1 MALYEFDGK
10 APQMPADGSAWV
22 APSADVIG
30 DVVLDQDASVWF
42 GVVVR
47 GDNAQI
53 RIGART
59 NIQENSVL
67 HVDKD
72 APLTIGEGVV
82 VGHKVMLHGC
92 TIGDNVLIGM
102 GATILNHAVIPDNCL
117 VGAGALVTE
126 GKTFP
131 PGSLI
136 MGVPARV
143 VKELDAAML
152 EGIRQGADHYVTK
165 KTAFSSG
172 LRRIDE

>member
-1 MALYEFDGK
+1 MALYELDGK
-10 APQMPADGSAWV
+10 APQLPQDGSAWV

-30 DVVLDQDASVWF
+30 DVVLGQDASVWF
-42 GVVVR
+42 GVVIR
-47 GDNAQI
+47 ADNAQI
-53 RIGART
+53 RIGARS

-67 HVDKD
+67 HVDD
-72 APLTIGEGVV
+72 DVPLVIGEGVV

-131 PGSLI
+131 PDSLI
-136 MGVPARV
+136 MGVPARA

-152 EGIRQGADHYVTK
+152 DGIRQGADHYVNK
-165 KTAFSSG
+165 KTVFSSR